1 MRQNEPVGMLHH
13 AADNGNDLSESAPV
27 GVWEIG
33 QRFHGI
39 DPDNGDHVSGKLYS
53 G

>member
-1 MRQNEPVGMLHH
+1 MRQSELVGMLHH
-13 AADNGNDLSESAPV
+13 AADNGNDLSGSAPV
-27 GVWEIG
+27 GVWKIG

-39 DPDNGDHVSGKLYS
+39 DPDTGDHVSGKLYS